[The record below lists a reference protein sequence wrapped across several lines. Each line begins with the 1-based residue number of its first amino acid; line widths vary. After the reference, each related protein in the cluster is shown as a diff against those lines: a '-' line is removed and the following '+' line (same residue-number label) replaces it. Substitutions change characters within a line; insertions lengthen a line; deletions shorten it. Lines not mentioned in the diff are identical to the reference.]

1 MATRSLP
8 LLPGYELLERLGRG
22 AGAVINLAREN
33 ASRKLVAI
41 KHVIR
46 QDDEDDKF
54 LAQAENEYEVGRQIE
69 HAFLR
74 RCFEIVRVRK
84 WLKLREVILV
94 MEYVDGERLEEH
106 RPDDLRRTI
115 AIFKQIAEGLQ
126 ALHAAGFVHCDIKP
140 NNIMLRPDG
149 GLKIIDFGQSC
160 RLGAIKERIQGTPDY
175 IAPEQVLRKEIDQRT
190 DVFNL
195 GATMYWML
203 TGKFFKTMLANVTA
217 SPTARRE
224 AIESKRGNQPAHE
237 LNPQVPTAL
246 SALVGECCETAKERR
261 PRDMRALLERLDT
274 VGHVLDLRHKRKHVK
289 TVVRRSGEPQ
299 AHRKQPDG
307 G

>member
-22 AGAVINLAREN
+22 AGAVINLARDLSN
-33 ASRKLVAI
+33 RRLVAI
-41 KHVIR
+41 KHVVR
-46 QDDEDDKF
+46 NGDEDDKF
-54 LAQAENEYEVGRQIE
+54 LAQAENEYEVARQIE
-69 HAFLR
+69 HPYLR

-94 MEYVDGERLEEH
+94 MEYVEGERLEEH

-115 AIFKQIAEGLQ
+115 AIFKQVAEGLH
-126 ALHAAGFVHCDIKP
+126 ALHTLGYAHCDIKP

-203 TGKFFKTMLANVTA
+203 TGKFYKTMMANVAA

-224 AIESKRGNQPAHE
+224 TIEARRANEPVHL
-237 LNPQVPTAL
+237 LNPQVPSGL
-246 SALVGECCETAKERR
+246 SALVSECCETAKERR
-261 PRDMRALLERLDT
+261 PRDMRVLLERLDT
-274 VGHVLDLRHKRKHVK
+274 VAHVLDLRQKRKHAK
-289 TVVRRSGEPQ
+289 APSRRGESSS
-299 AHRKQPDG
+299 HRRPSETG
-307 G
+307 